1 MLALLSQHCQLN
13 YYKQNNM
20 YYPINPNDGQTTIVN
35 NKLYTYNK
43 LVNAWLVQGSSDP
56 LEVTDYSYE
65 LLPDGS
71 KRSILISD
79 QVLDPI
85 WDNLRTIR
93 DLKIAEVEWRYSR
106 FARNARLQ
114 LEQVD
119 TLEALDTYVQALA
132 DITKQADPYHLIW
145 PNLV

>member
-1 MLALLSQHCQLN
+1 
-13 YYKQNNM
+13 M

-43 LVNAWLVQGSSDP
+43 LVDAWLVQGSSDP
-56 LEVTDYSYE
+56 LELTDYSYE
-65 LLPDGS
+65 HLDNGV

-93 DLKIAEVEWRYSR
+93 DLKITEVEWRYSR

-132 DITKQADPYHLIW
+132 DITKQSDPYHLIW